1 MPSSIPLTIEIGGV
15 ADVDLLDGST
25 QIWIRRFD
33 KKMIM
38 VSHQAV
44 GMNPD

>member
-1 MPSSIPLTIEIGGV
+1 MSSSTPFAVEIGGV
-15 ADVDLLDGST
+15 ADVDPLDGST
-25 QIWIRRFD
+25 QIWLRCFD
-33 KKMIM
+33 KKMII